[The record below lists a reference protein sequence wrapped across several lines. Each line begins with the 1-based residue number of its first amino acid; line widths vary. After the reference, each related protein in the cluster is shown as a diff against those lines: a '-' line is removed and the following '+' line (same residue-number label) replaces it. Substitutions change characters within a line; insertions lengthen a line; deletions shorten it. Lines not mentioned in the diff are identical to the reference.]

1 MLVKVKLFANFRKG
15 RFREKDMEL
24 EEGCTVGQIVDQ
36 LKIPRKELGVVFL
49 NGLATT
55 LESVLQAGDTLSIF
69 PMVGGG

>member
-36 LKIPRKELGVVFL
+36 LKIPRKELGVVFM

>member
-1 MLVKVKLFANFRKG
+1 MLIKVKLFANFRKG

-36 LKIPRKELGVVFL
+36 LKIPRKELGVVFM

>member
-15 RFREKDMEL
+15 RFRENDMEL

>member
-1 MLVKVKLFANFRKG
+1 MLIKVKLFANFRKG

-36 LKIPRKELGVVFL
+36 LKIPRKELGIVFL